1 MGYRLVRDLDAWQG
15 RKSMAGKVRG
25 ARRPQKKVTRYDYPE
40 VTEPRTPETGHTPL
54 LGDEHVVTLPLDGR
68 AWSKSLDLQR
78 VPENEDHLVVVDM
91 DPAVDPVLLWCG
103 KRNRRDVPVLPLQRN
118 EVVAESRIAR
128 IVDRAR
134 QAASQTQAF
143 TQESL
148 FAELEKE
155 LREGDKEKRVEFYT
169 HDEGWKNKL
178 ICGDSLTAMESLL
191 EYEGL
196 RGRVQMTY
204 IDPPYGIKYDANFQQ
219 RIDTAEND
227 QRDHADDVVTIK
239 AFRDTWALGIHSYL
253 SYLQE
258 RMYLAREL
266 LSESGSMFVQ
276 INVENEH
283 LVRSLMDEVFGAG
296 NYYASVAFNKTTGFT
311 TQRLSSVYDLLVW
324 YAKDISQLK
333 YR

>member
-1 MGYRLVRDLDAWQG
+1 
-15 RKSMAGKVRG
+15 
-25 ARRPQKKVTRYDYPE
+25 
-40 VTEPRTPETGHTPL
+40 
-54 LGDEHVVTLPLDGR
+54 
-68 AWSKSLDLQR
+68 
-78 VPENEDHLVVVDM
+78 
-91 DPAVDPVLLWCG
+91 
-103 KRNRRDVPVLPLQRN
+103 LQRN

>member
-1 MGYRLVRDLDAWQG
+1 
-15 RKSMAGKVRG
+15 
-25 ARRPQKKVTRYDYPE
+25 
-40 VTEPRTPETGHTPL
+40 
-54 LGDEHVVTLPLDGR
+54 
-68 AWSKSLDLQR
+68 
-78 VPENEDHLVVVDM
+78 M

-134 QAASQTQAF
+134 QAASQTKAF

-155 LREGDKEKRVEFYT
+155 LREGDEEKRVEFYT
-169 HDEGWKNKL
+169 HDDGWKNKL

-196 RGRVQMTY
+196 RGRVQMIY
-204 IDPPYGIKYDANFQQ
+204 VDPPYGIKYDANFQQ

-227 QRDHADDVVTIK
+227 QKDRADDVVSIK
-239 AFRDTWALGIHSYL
+239 AFRDTWTLGIHSYL

-258 RMYLAREL
+258 RLYLAREVL
-266 LSESGSMFVQ
+266 GESGSIFVQ

-283 LVRSLMDEVFGAG
+283 LVRSLMDEGPGYVARPF
-296 NYYASVAFNKTTGFT
+296 ASAW
-311 TQRLSSVYDLLVW
+311 RSSCALISPPTST
-324 YAKDISQLK
+324 AKPVRYSQKIRMATPAKVPYVLP
-333 YR
+333 